1 MSVSTS
7 TSSRTLSSNSTVFY
21 CIWHDNSELLQSALG
36 GSFLFGVNDLLKRLF
51 GVPANTH
58 EEAVTFGLVMAAF
71 GTGAMDGVTSKPLE
85 MIKLRQQ
92 TAEDHHVHMSIAEGY
107 RAILKEGGIGCLFRG
122 WIPTMLREALGNA
135 AFFAAYHETK
145 NFITFL
151 EKQKRARKNAI
162 AKAESEKQQK
172 SVDGTARRGS
182 TPTATTVDE
191 SNPPSSDLA
200 IMIAGA
206 AAGLGY
212 VIASHPLETASV
224 LMQIDLPKQI
234 AALGKTSWKYQYA
247 SVQDCLKQVVSREGY
262 KGLYRGAAPTIIRS
276 LPQYAASFWGYE
288 ATLLLIERL
297 KKERRKRLHLP
308 EPVVMKAVTKKNDD

>member
-1 MSVSTS
+1 
-7 TSSRTLSSNSTVFY
+7 
-21 CIWHDNSELLQSALG
+21 
-36 GSFLFGVNDLLKRLF
+36 
-51 GVPANTH
+51 
-58 EEAVTFGLVMAAF
+58 
-71 GTGAMDGVTSKPLE
+71 
-85 MIKLRQQ
+85 
-92 TAEDHHVHMSIAEGY
+92 
-107 RAILKEGGIGCLFRG
+107 
-122 WIPTMLREALGNA
+122 MLREALGNA

-151 EKQKRARKNAI
+151 EKRARKNAI
-162 AKAESEKQQK
+162 AARAE
-172 SVDGTARRGS
+172 GTAHKGTAHKGS
-182 TPTATTVDE
+182 TPTATTTTLTTEEE

-224 LMQIDLPKQI
+224 LMQIDLPKQV

-247 SVQDCLKQVVSREGY
+247 NVQDCLKQVVSREGY

-297 KKERRKRLHLP
+297 KKERAKRLHLP
-308 EPVVMKAVTKKNDD
+308 EPVLKAAARKKNDD